1 MIDCF
6 CLFCFYMFELLLLI
20 QICLFCFYMF
30 ELLLL
35 IQKMTCFLSSKRKS
49 QIVATIGTLLDDI
62 HV

>member
-6 CLFCFYMFELLLLI
+6 
-20 QICLFCFYMF
+20 CLFCFYMF

-49 QIVATIGTLLDDI
+49 QIDATIATLLDDI

>member
-6 CLFCFYMFELLLLI
+6 CLFCFYMIEFVLLI
-20 QICLFCFYMF
+20 HV
-30 ELLLL
+30 
-35 IQKMTCFLSSKRKS
+35 MTFFLSRKRKS

>member
-6 CLFCFYMFELLLLI
+6 CLFCFYMI
-20 QICLFCFYMF
+20 

-35 IQKMTCFLSSKRKS
+35 IQKMAFFLSSKRKS
-49 QIVATIGTLLDDI
+49 LIVATIGTSLDDI